1 MIAWYTDIE
10 QLVNLPHMSS
20 SQRETFIASHTP
32 EDMLDRQRQSG
43 SSSPGLDED
52 EADEVPYSQIN
63 SIEEATPL
71 SPQRAPPGGSFPSET
86 QLDDVAMYDQH
97 SRAGSDITTS
107 EVNAARLSNEDH
119 DLARPETG
127 GTQVSGGS
135 IGDDAAFTAAAVGTG
150 IAAGGIVGGAML
162 ANHKKDDEIEGADGV
177 EEGKPMMADETAGPH
192 DAAAYYAGT
201 ATAADEIHE
210 HAPVNGVDESHH
222 ITHEFT
228 TTDHVSHPAAD
239 IALGSL
245 AGGATAAVVGSA
257 IAHDHN
263 HDAKPSDETT
273 DTTTRTADDV
283 PHGIETKPPVDRDV
297 LPAQLNGV
305 SSSKLTPPPT
315 IRRSK
320 SKKEIIEDAISSSP
334 GNNPDWRITPGSWP
348 ETPVLE
354 REELY

>member
-1 MIAWYTDIE
+1 MMAWYADIE

-32 EDMLDRQRQSG
+32 EEMLDRQRQSG

-71 SPQRAPPGGSFPSET
+71 SPQRPPPGGSFPSET

-107 EVNAARLSNEDH
+107 EVNAARLSHEDH
-119 DLARPETG
+119 DLARGE
-127 GTQVSGGS
+127 TQVSGGS

-150 IAAGGIVGGAML
+150 IAAGVVGGAVL
-162 ANHKKDDEIEGADGV
+162 AHHKNDDEIEAADGV

-192 DAAAYYAGT
+192 DAATYYAGT

-222 ITHEFT
+222 ITHDFT
-228 TTDHVSHPAAD
+228 STDHVGHPGAA
-239 IALGSL
+239 IALGGL

-257 IAHDHN
+257 IAHDHD
-263 HDAKPSDETT
+263 HDAKPSEETT
-273 DTTTRTADDV
+273 ETTTTTADDV

-305 SSSKLTPPPT
+305 TSSSEKLTPPPT

-348 ETPVLE
+348 ETPMLE
-354 REELY
+354 KEDLL